1 MTIKF
6 NIIKEHFIKVYTKE
20 IDCDIPVEKI
30 YIHNVDLVTHYIYNI
45 DDITEQPINNNL
57 IFKYRFVNLPVKKTI
72 YIDKHFRF
80 SKWNCDCIMYPF
92 SKESEHLINNFGN
105 YHNDNYTCIPFF
117 TNEPNSNMYFL
128 KANVIVLFETNENK
142 TSLCYYISKK
152 MYEAGIMN
160 RKVNNKTSYLIDLL
174 ESDAIEK
181 RNKKAE
187 EALMVI
193 LNEPSKNNVDY
204 KVTISELKET
214 IKLYNYQKADI
225 KWMTDIKEK
234 IDRNENALSLNY
246 TDYHKVIL
254 QDPYLNE
261 LKEYILFEGKLVNA
275 TIENK
280 TMNINYIGG
289 NIISEIGTGK
299 CHAKDTPILM
309 SDGSIKKVQDI
320 KKGEL
325 LMGDNSKPRKVLSL
339 ARGQDIMYDIIPV
352 KGEKYTVNQE
362 HILCLKVSGK
372 PTINIT
378 KGKYKSYNIRWVENN
393 KYNSKNFPINKEIEA
408 KEFFKNV
415 KHQDIIEIAVKDY
428 IKLPQNVKNLL
439 KGYKVPI
446 DFCEKELPLDAYMI
460 GFWLGDG
467 SSNGTE
473 ITNQDSTVIK
483 YFKTNLEQYKCYL
496 QYKNEYT
503 YRINGDGSRKTD
515 SNYFMNILNIY
526 NLINNKHIPFIY
538 KCNSRENR
546 LKLLAGLIDS
556 DGSLDSSGCYD
567 FIQKSEKLI
576 DDVIYVARS
585 LGFACYKSKQ
595 KKGCWYLG
603 EYKEDTY
610 YRICISGNTEDIP
623 VLCPR
628 KKANKRKQ
636 KKDVLKTGI
645 TVKEVGYDDYYGFEI
660 DGNRRYLMGDF
671 TVTHNTLISLGYLV
685 KNFTNEYDSFIS
697 FENTLCNYFYKRGK
711 NKGTS
716 CEKKKIDELYCKEHS
731 KTIFIDKRKTI
742 FNKIEIDKSFSLR
755 DQIIEID
762 EYWNKKKLFKSNA
775 SLILC
780 PNQLCD
786 QWVREYYEKFK
797 QSKVSKRILL
807 IVTYD
812 QYSNITFGE
821 LLFADIIIV
830 SYDFLKNTNY
840 LKRGNINR
848 WSSRQNITDI
858 LDEIDNELNVELN
871 EKLSENESETN
882 SADLD
887 LSVTRILDKFNV
899 KLNILDNFYYKN
911 IFFDEFHEIKDVVFN
926 DTLKSFNS
934 NYRWNITATPFANGL
949 NSFINGIR
957 NITNKN
963 FDYIDDKID
972 LDIVK
977 SFNKLYRRNTK
988 ESIKEEYTQ
997 TEITDTLKL
1006 LKFTEQER
1014 RIYDA
1019 HSLNKSNSTKDFLIK
1034 LCCDTSIDVETK
1046 NLVKNC
1052 KTLDE
1057 IETVILN
1064 HNKKKLQQLKKII
1077 DEYTNKI
1084 IKLEEQVNIGF
1095 VPILGFN
1102 FENKIILTMED
1113 LRTTLGNVR
1122 RSLTVNKKEY
1132 NEINRTYTF
1141 LKNAIENIKTSETC
1155 PICLDDECT
1164 DIAITKCG
1172 HKFCKDCIHE
1182 YVEEMGKR
1190 GDTKCPKCNIPI
1202 KIDEIY
1208 LLKEELE
1215 LKVNTEDNN
1224 ELSSVISRVKST
1236 KIGNII
1242 YFIKNCLKETDKCI
1256 IFSQWDQLL
1265 TKVGKLLK
1273 AENIQP
1279 LFCSGTI
1286 YMRKRSIKAFQED
1299 PKSRIICL
1307 SSENCASG
1315 INLTA
1320 ANKIIFLEP
1329 VYGSK
1334 QRRIDIENQGVGRS
1348 ARIGNKRPIEV
1359 VRFIIK
1365 DTIEEDIYNDNEK
1378 ELNYNIKE
1386 IVDTEPLEL
1395 NGNILEI

>member
-1 MTIKF
+1 MNEKF

-20 IDCDIPVEKI
+20 IECEIPIEKI
-30 YIHNVDLVTHYIYNI
+30 YIHNVDTVTHYIYNI
-45 DDITEQPINNNL
+45 DDIIEPPINNNFV
-57 IFKYRFVNLPVKKTI
+57 FKHRFTSLPIKKTI

-92 SKESEHLINNFGN
+92 SKESEHLITNFEN
-105 YHNDNYTCIPFF
+105 YNGHYDTYIHFF
-117 TNEPNSNMYFL
+117 TNEQGSNMYFL
-128 KANVIVLFETNENK
+128 KANIIVLFEICEGK
-142 TSLCYYISKK
+142 TTLCYYISKK

-160 RKVNNKTSYLIDLL
+160 RKVNNKTSYLMDLL

-187 EALMVI
+187 EALMII
-193 LNEPSKNNVDY
+193 LNEPSKN
-204 KVTISELKET
+204 KVYDINISIPELKDS
-214 IKLYNYQKADI
+214 IQLYNYQKADI
-225 KWMTDIKEK
+225 KWMTGIKDA
-234 IDRNENALSLNY
+234 IDRNENVLSLNY
-246 TDYHKVIL
+246 IDYHKVIL
-254 QDPYLNE
+254 QDIYSNE
-261 LKEYILFEGKLVNA
+261 PKEYILFEGKLVNA

-299 CHAKDTPILM
+299 
-309 SDGSIKKVQDI
+309 
-320 KKGEL
+320 
-325 LMGDNSKPRKVLSL
+325 
-339 ARGQDIMYDIIPV
+339 
-352 KGEKYTVNQE
+352 
-362 HILCLKVSGK
+362 
-372 PTINIT
+372 
-378 KGKYKSYNIRWVENN
+378 
-393 KYNSKNFPINKEIEA
+393 
-408 KEFFKNV
+408 
-415 KHQDIIEIAVKDY
+415 
-428 IKLPQNVKNLL
+428 
-439 KGYKVPI
+439 
-446 DFCEKELPLDAYMI
+446 
-460 GFWLGDG
+460 
-467 SSNGTE
+467 
-473 ITNQDSTVIK
+473 
-483 YFKTNLEQYKCYL
+483 
-496 QYKNEYT
+496 
-503 YRINGDGSRKTD
+503 
-515 SNYFMNILNIY
+515 
-526 NLINNKHIPFIY
+526 
-538 KCNSRENR
+538 
-546 LKLLAGLIDS
+546 
-556 DGSLDSSGCYD
+556 
-567 FIQKSEKLI
+567 
-576 DDVIYVARS
+576 
-585 LGFACYKSKQ
+585 
-595 KKGCWYLG
+595 
-603 EYKEDTY
+603 
-610 YRICISGNTEDIP
+610 
-623 VLCPR
+623 
-628 KKANKRKQ
+628 
-636 KKDVLKTGI
+636 
-645 TVKEVGYDDYYGFEI
+645 
-660 DGNRRYLMGDF
+660 
-671 TVTHNTLISLGYLV
+671 TLITLGYLS
-685 KNFTNEYDSFIS
+685 KNFTNKYDRFIS

-711 NKGTS
+711 NKGKS

-742 FNKIEIDKSFSLR
+742 LNKIEIDKSFSLR
-755 DQIIEID
+755 DQIIEIG
-762 EYWNKKKLFKSNA
+762 EHWNKKKLFKSNA

-797 QSKVSKRILL
+797 QSEVSKRILL

-812 QYSNITFGE
+812 QYRNITFGE

-840 LKRGNINR
+840 LKRGNISR
-848 WSSRQNITDI
+848 WSSRQNITEV
-858 LDEIDNELNVELN
+858 LDDIDNELNVELN
-871 EKLSENESETN
+871 EKLSEDGENELP
-882 SADLD
+882 LD

-899 KLNILDNFYYKN
+899 KLNILDNFYYQN
-911 IFFDEFHEIKDVVFN
+911 IIFDEFHEIKDGVFN
-926 DTLKSFNS
+926 DTLKLFNS
-934 NYRWNITATPFANGL
+934 KYRWNITATPFANGL
-949 NSFINGIR
+949 NSFVNSIR

-972 LDIVK
+972 VNIIN
-977 SFNKLYRRNTK
+977 SFSKLYRRNTK

-1034 LCCDTSIDVETK
+1034 LCCDTSIDIETK

-1057 IETVILN
+1057 IEAVILN
-1064 HNKKKLQQLKKII
+1064 HNKKKLQGLKKII

-1084 IKLEEQVNIGF
+1084 TKLEEQVNIGF
-1095 VPILGFN
+1095 VPVIGFN
-1102 FENKIILTMED
+1102 FENTIILTMED

-1122 RSLTVNKKEY
+1122 RTLTINKKEY

-1141 LKNAIENIKTSETC
+1141 LKNAVENIKTSETC

-1164 DIAITKCG
+1164 DVAITKCG

-1208 LLKEELE
+1208 LLKETKELE
-1215 LKVNTEDNN
+1215 LKASVETNN

-1256 IFSQWDQLL
+1256 IFSQWDTLL

-1273 AENIQP
+1273 AENIPP

-1286 YMRKRSIKAFQED
+1286 YQRKRSIKAFQED

-1320 ANKIIFLEP
+1320 ANKIIFIEP
-1329 VYGSK
+1329 VYGNK
-1334 QRRIDIENQGVGRS
+1334 QRRIDIENQAIGRS
-1348 ARIGNKRPIEV
+1348 SRLGQKRPIEV
-1359 VRFIIK
+1359 IRFIIK
-1365 DTIEEDIYNDNEK
+1365 DTIEQDIYNDNEK
-1378 ELNYNIKE
+1378 ELNYNI
-1386 IVDTEPLEL
+1386 IDTEPLEL